1 VIENF
6 MAAMTMG
13 YPVKPAGL
21 LRGLEAGDRVRFAID
36 ADQQV
41 IVKISPL
48 TFKGEGTVI
57 SVDRRKGQ
65 IVIDHKEIPGFMAA
79 MIMGYPVKSPMLLM
93 DLTAGDRIGF
103 TIDAEQQAIVEVR
116 SKRE

>member
-1 VIENF
+1 
-6 MAAMTMG
+6 MG
-13 YPVKPAGL
+13 NLRFPPAIVDAPSPKVRLGS
-21 LRGLEAGDRVRFAID
+21 GPGVRFAID

-103 TIDAEQQAIVEVR
+103 TIDAEQQAIVEVT